1 MRWRKRSQPCPAR
14 DLYDDSS
21 LWRGRRAY
29 AERSGAPWCIL
40 SAKYGL
46 LAPEVRINPYDLA
59 LKHIKRGER
68 RQRNRC
74 RERRSASSADP
85 TPRRSDR
92 RSDHPGGRRVTLR
105 RRSKS
110 AGAGCLAR
118 ARPTV
123 CHGGAPAG
131 DVRCPMCTRATV
143 WAQQHGVWL
152 FFVGGPI
159 SLSGGGEAGGNWIG
173 RRRHLPRRGRRQL
186 GGALRRTPRR
196 QRRRHPG
203 AASTGL
209 SRPAQGVPFHLQP
222 LGLPRRRR
230 AALHHRGR
238 RPLRQHR
245 AAAARLCAEQ
255 VRRRGPGAPGAG
267 ARTAHVDT
275 SPGTAHGRLGHRRL
289 EARRPRVLALQGM
302 HRDGN
307 RARSRLAHRRGA
319 RRSGGTGHR
328 PSLGNRPR
336 RDQRLP
342 RERAAGAALAGVRPL
357 DEPLRLSGC
366 SRAARPLAPAAC
378 AGGNIGRPR
387 PAPAA
392 RLLSAAPDGWCDRPG
407 AVPGGPR
414 QRAAEPAHAGAR
426 LGSGSRLSATRR
438 GPPGALLQRVHGG
451 RLSSASATR
460 PLVGARRCRG
470 G

>member
-1 MRWRKRSQPCPAR
+1 MSVSAAAAPVESVR
-14 DLYDDSS
+14 D
-21 LWRGRRAY
+21 RVTEVV
-29 AERSGAPWCIL
+29 AECLGLAATEMDPREPLAL
-40 SAKYGL
+40 YGL
-46 LAPEVRINPYDLA
+46 DSLRSVELEALLDEAFDRPLPDDLA
-59 LKHIKRGER
+59 GNPSLDALVSVLEDGER
-68 RQRNRC
+68 RTRDRDAAHARALMRADGVLPFDIRPAAAPRTAPPTGRVLLTGATGFLGGHLLRTLLAETHAEVLCLVRDRGSDGESQLRV
-74 RERRSASSADP
+74 RRSLERYRLWDD
-85 TPRRSDR
+85 TFDR
-92 RSDHPGGRRVTLR
+92 RVHAVIGDL
-105 RRSKS
+105 S
-110 AGAGCLAR
+110 AAGTR
-118 ARPTV
+118 ARRGCT
-123 CHGGAPAG
+123 GNAG
-131 DVRCPMCTRATV
+131 
-143 WAQQHGVWL
+143 
-152 FFVGGPI
+152 
-159 SLSGGGEAGGNWIG
+159 IG

-392 RLLSAAPDGWCDRPG
+392 RLLSAAPDG
-407 AVPGGPR
+407 
-414 QRAAEPAHAGAR
+414 
-426 LGSGSRLSATRR
+426 
-438 GPPGALLQRVHGG
+438 
-451 RLSSASATR
+451 
-460 PLVGARRCRG
+460 
-470 G
+470 